1 MKKDLI
7 LLSDLSRDQIIELYE
22 KTRSLKEKRQNGIS
36 HETLKGKTLGLI
48 FSKQSTRTRISFE
61 VGMFELGG
69 YSLFLTEDQLQL
81 KRGETLADSA
91 RVLSRYLS
99 GIVIRTYD
107 HGDVELLAKYAE
119 VPVINGLTDLSHP
132 VQILTDMYTIQEKL
146 GKIEGVKVAYV
157 GDGNNVA
164 YSWILGA
171 SIMGMHLAIASP
183 PQFTPPTPETMG
195 KRGLIEMLEDPFEA
209 VKDADIVYTD
219 VWFSMGENKKN
230 EGKIQDLQ
238 KYQINRELLTVA
250 KKNALVMHPGPMNRG
265 VEIDSKVADDVT
277 RSLIQSQVSMGV
289 AIRMACLKILIDN
302 KDIN

>member
-250 KKNALVMHPGPMNRG
+250 KKNALVMHCLPAHRSEEITSDVLDGPQSIVFDQAENRLH
-265 VEIDSKVADDVT
+265 VQK
-277 RSLIQSQVSMGV
+277 
-289 AIRMACLKILIDN
+289 AILETLLAPSS
-302 KDIN
+302 